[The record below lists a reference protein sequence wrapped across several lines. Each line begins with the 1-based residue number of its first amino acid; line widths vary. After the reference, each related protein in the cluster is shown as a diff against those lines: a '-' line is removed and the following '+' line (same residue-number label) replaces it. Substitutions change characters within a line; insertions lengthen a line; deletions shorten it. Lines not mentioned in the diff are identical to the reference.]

1 MANFTFGL
9 NINETA
15 KESGYDQYKTSFSQ
29 ALGATYEE
37 TINFN
42 PAVRAY
48 SSYQIATAKNE
59 SANSGAEKINKNEL
73 TKEYAEL
80 GLYFDNDEYQSYY
93 DTY

>member
-15 KESGYDQYKTSFSQ
+15 KESGYDQYKTSFSE

-42 PAVRAY
+42 PAYRLY
-48 SSYQIATAKNE
+48 KSYQISDAKNQSQE
-59 SANSGAEKINKNEL
+59 ECIEPVIKQKLNK
-73 TKEYAEL
+73 
-80 GLYFDNDEYQSYY
+80 
-93 DTY
+93 

>member
-15 KESGYDQYKTSFSQ
+15 QESGYDQYKTSFGE

-42 PAVRAY
+42 PAYRLY
-48 SSYQIATAKNE
+48 SSYKIAEAKNQSIDE
-59 SANSGAEKINKNEL
+59 GATPINKDEL
-73 TKEYAEL
+73 NKEYAEL
-80 GLYFDNDEYQSYY
+80 GLYFENDE
-93 DTY
+93 